1 MPSDTSDL
9 HFDETWAGAYR
20 SAAMT
25 RVFRWVLGFGLLM
38 AVACGASTRGA
49 RSADDEDEGA
59 KKSHDDPSWYDSGS
73 ESSDSADSS
82 KPAASSSSST
92 SSSKKKSQ
100 RSPGDP
106 AEPTFKEGMSVND
119 AINAIPQGYERITIE
134 QEALDQ
140 PLLNPEFYKACK
152 LAASQHFTIKFAV
165 WDGRAVGIDIKST
178 PANKNAESCLLGLV
192 KANVWRD
199 KVRSLNISI
208 VQF

>member
-1 MPSDTSDL
+1 L
-9 HFDETWAGAYR
+9 RFDETSAGAYR
-20 SAAMT
+20 NSAMA
-25 RVFRWVLGFGLLM
+25 RRFHSVLGFGLLLI
-38 AVACGASTRGA
+38 AVACGGSTRGA
-49 RSADDEDEGA
+49 RSADDEDEA
-59 KKSHDDPSWYDSGS
+59 SKKSHDDPSWYDSGS
-73 ESSDSADSS
+73 DSSDSSDSS
-82 KPAASSSSST
+82 KPSESSSSST
-92 SSSKKKSQ
+92 SSSKKKPK

-140 PLLNPEFYKACK
+140 PLLNPEFYKPCK

-165 WDGRAVGIDIKST
+165 WDGRAVGIDIKAT
-178 PANKNAESCLLGLV
+178 PANTKAESCLLGLV

-199 KVRSLNISI
+199 KVRSLNIST